1 VLRLGL
7 STIALIAVGLLAES
21 AHAQSAR
28 TPRKPKSV
36 AAARPSSPP
45 SADSL
50 SSITRRGRT
59 LAIRD
64 SIASLGAAAM
74 TSFAVPADSIVRLI
88 VRRSGRGWEVVSGRL
103 SDDQTIFL
111 VTEVSI
117 PGIEPK
123 RWASTTFDPASVD
136 TGYFANA
143 ARAIE
148 SSITMFRRSSPHTYV
163 AMAIPAEETP
173 WWLVYIYPAASGDGV
188 WPLGGDMRFRVS
200 ADGRVITESR
210 RLHESVRQYS
220 VRTARSSTKPSS
232 GPPFVS
238 GDTPEDTDVFH
249 VLQRRP
255 ALPELMH
262 AGRFRYR
269 IDVDGTIRMLP

>member
-1 VLRLGL
+1 MRLQSSRGKRKQRIGLPRLSRDAFEPGDHVLRLGL
-7 STIALIAVGLLAES
+7 STIALIAVGLLAEP

-163 AMAIPAEETP
+163 ELRRNIVIELSIAR
-173 WWLVYIYPAASGDGV
+173 AA
-188 WPLGGDMRFRVS
+188 L
-200 ADGRVITESR
+200 A
-210 RLHESVRQYS
+210 
-220 VRTARSSTKPSS
+220 K
-232 GPPFVS
+232 
-238 GDTPEDTDVFH
+238 
-249 VLQRRP
+249 
-255 ALPELMH
+255 
-262 AGRFRYR
+262 
-269 IDVDGTIRMLP
+269 

>member
-1 VLRLGL
+1 L
-7 STIALIAVGLLAES
+7 SNIALIAIGLLAES

-28 TPRKPKSV
+28 TPRKPKPV

-64 SIASLGAAAM
+64 SIASLAAAAM
-74 TSFAVPADSIVRLI
+74 TSPVVPADSIVRLI
-88 VRRSGRGWEVVSGRL
+88 VRRSERGWEVVSGRL
-103 SDDQTIFL
+103 SNGDKIFL
-111 VTEVSI
+111 VTEVST

-123 RWASTTFDPASVD
+123 RWASTTFDPPAVD

-148 SSITMFRRSSPHTYV
+148 SSILMFHRSSSHTYV
-163 AMAIPAEETP
+163 AMAIPAEEPP

-188 WPLGGDMRFRVS
+188 WPIGGDMRFRVS

-220 VRTARSSTKPSS
+220 VRTARSASRPWE
-232 GPPFVS
+232 GQPFVS

-249 VLQRRP
+249 ILQRRP
-255 ALPELMH
+255 ALPELLR

-269 IDVDGTIRMLP
+269 VDVDGSIRLLP